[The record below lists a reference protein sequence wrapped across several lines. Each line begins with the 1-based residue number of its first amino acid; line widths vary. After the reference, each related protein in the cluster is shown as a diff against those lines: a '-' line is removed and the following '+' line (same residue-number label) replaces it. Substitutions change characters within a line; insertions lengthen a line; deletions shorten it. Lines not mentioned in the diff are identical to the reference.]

1 VTHPSIGTEFPPV
14 LLISRLLLGLACGLG
29 FASAAAGQD
38 LTAAPKVACTPES
51 VTRCEA
57 ADKCTTRPASARDRG
72 EVLVIDFGAK
82 AASINRNGATKK
94 FADVI
99 DEGVSDGAR
108 KFSLAE
114 GGRGDGLKLAGTL
127 DKSGK
132 LTLTIDR
139 NGSKA
144 QAICVRS

>member
-1 VTHPSIGTEFPPV
+1 MLST
-14 LLISRLLLGLACGLG
+14 SRLLLGLACGLA
-29 FASAAAGQD
+29 FVSAAAAQD
-38 LTAAPKVACTPES
+38 LTAAPKVACTPDS
-51 VTRCEA
+51 VTRCES
-57 ADKCTTRPASARDRG
+57 ADKCSTKPATAGDKA

-82 AASINRNGATKK
+82 AASIRRNGDTKK

-114 GGRGDGLKLAGTL
+114 GGKTDGLKLAGTL

-144 QAICVRS
+144 QATCVPS

>member
-1 VTHPSIGTEFPPV
+1 MTIP
-14 LLISRLLLGLACGLG
+14 
-29 FASAAAGQD
+29 AAALALIGALALPQLAAAQD
-38 LTAAPKVACTPES
+38 LTAAQKIACTPDS

-57 ADKCTTRPASARDRG
+57 ADKCSTKPASARDKS

-82 AASINRNGATKK
+82 TASIRRNGEAKK

-114 GGRGDGLKLAGTL
+114 GGKTDGPKLGGTL

-132 LTLTIDR
+132 LTLSIDQ

-144 QAICVRS
+144 LATCVQS

>member
-1 VTHPSIGTEFPPV
+1 MTHRIAAAALAFAA
-14 LLISRLLLGLACGLG
+14 GLALPPL
-29 FASAAAGQD
+29 AAAQD
-38 LTAAPKVACTPES
+38 LTAAEKVACTPDS

-57 ADKCTTRPASARDRG
+57 ADKCSTKPATARDKS

-82 AASINRNGATKK
+82 AASIRRNGEARK

-114 GGRGDGLKLAGTL
+114 GGKADGLKLAGML
-127 DKSGK
+127 DKAGK

-144 QAICVRS
+144 QATCVKS